1 MKSLAKCNYCSNM
14 LSLLVEDL
22 LDIAKVEKNK
32 LKLNNEFFNLIS
44 TVKDA
49 FSSLEYVSNAMGI

>member
-1 MKSLAKCNYCSNM
+1 M

-44 TVKDA
+44 MVKDA
-49 FSSLEYVSNAMGI
+49 FSSLEYMSNAMGI